1 MIRVIVMLCI
11 CTRALLHLLAVVST
25 FTLHKPPLLIGQDR
39 AGQVSSFLLGNEIVS
54 FHRPSLIILNKL
66 FSRTSGNFFRNH

>member
-11 CTRALLHLLAVVST
+11 CTRALLHLAAVST

-66 FSRTSGNFFRNH
+66 FSRTPGNFFCNH

>member
-11 CTRALLHLLAVVST
+11 CTRALLYLAVVST

-66 FSRTSGNFFRNH
+66 FSQTPGNFFCNH